1 MSCDHCI
8 GLLYNYDEAY
18 LTTLPELKEH
28 IKAFEETNRL
38 YAFIPCFD
46 GRRVYTLKEYA
57 DFRRS
62 TGLTRFRYCPYCGEK
77 INWKEIARG

>member
-8 GLLYNYDEAY
+8 GLLWCQEYGQFV
-18 LTTLPELKEH
+18 TLQELKEH
-28 IKAFEETNRL
+28 IKDVKALNLQLVLAGGSAWT
-38 YAFIPCFD
+38 
-46 GRRVYTLKEYA
+46 VYSLREYA

-62 TGLTRFRYCPYCGEK
+62 TDLTRFKCCPECGEK

>member
-8 GLLYNYDEAY
+8 GLLWTHEGGR
-18 LTTLPELKEH
+18 LVTLRELKEH
-28 IKAFEETNRL
+28 IEDVKSLNRQL
-38 YAFIPCFD
+38 VLAGASARP
-46 GRRVYTLKEYA
+46 VYTLREYA

-62 TGLTRFRYCPYCGEK
+62 TDLSRVRYCPYCGEK

>member
-8 GLLYNYDEAY
+8 GLLWHYQDPQLA
-18 LTTLPELKEH
+18 TLQDLKEH
-28 IKAFEETNRL
+28 IEDIEETNRL
-38 YAFIPCFD
+38 YAFLPWTSA
-46 GRRVYTLKEYA
+46 RRVYTLKEYA

-62 TGLTRFRYCPYCGEK
+62 TDLSRFRYCPYCGEK

>member
-8 GLLYNYDEAY
+8 GILCDHECGRLV
-18 LTTLPELKEH
+18 TLQGLKEH
-28 IKAFEETNRL
+28 MQDIESLNRYL
-38 YAFIPCFD
+38 SLMGASALP
-46 GRRVYTLKEYA
+46 VYTLREYA

-62 TGLTRFRYCPYCGEK
+62 TDLSRFRYCPECGEK